1 MYGWAFPVPG
11 RAGCDRCHNW
21 PVMRTYAGDDLALR
35 EAGTRAAVTAM
46 RSGRLVV
53 APADSHYATVTDAFS
68 TAGIERM
75 RTVRDIPE
83 GTAIPVF
90 INRRT
95 TLHALWGRVP
105 RDAEVLA
112 RAFWPGP
119 LTLIGRP
126 QLSLA
131 WTAGT
136 SDAVAIRMPMHP
148 WMLELVAAV
157 GPIAATGAGIP
168 MPVLL
173 SEVATEQVSI
183 GLDGGELPGGRA
195 STMVDLRTGV
205 DVLREG
211 PISADEVQAA
221 LDRG

>member
-1 MYGWAFPVPG
+1 
-11 RAGCDRCHNW
+11 
-21 PVMRTYAGDDLALR
+21 MRTYAGDDPALR

-53 APADSHYATVTDAFS
+53 APADFHYATVTDAFS
-68 TAGIERM
+68 TVGIERL
-75 RTVRDIPE
+75 RSARGIAE

-136 SDAVAIRMPMHP
+136 NDAVAIRMPLHP

-157 GPIAATGAGIP
+157 GPIAATGAGSP

-173 SEVATEQVSI
+173 SESGTEQVSI
-183 GLDGGELPGGRA
+183 GLDGGELPGGPP
-195 STMVDLRTGV
+195 STMVDLRSGV
-205 DVLREG
+205 EVLREG
-211 PISADEVQAA
+211 PITAEEVHSALAQ
-221 LDRG
+221 G

>member
-1 MYGWAFPVPG
+1 
-11 RAGCDRCHNW
+11 
-21 PVMRTYAGDDLALR
+21 MRTYAGDDPALR

-53 APADSHYATVTDAFS
+53 APADFHYATVTDAFS
-68 TAGIERM
+68 TVGIERL
-75 RTVRDIPE
+75 RSARGIAE

-136 SDAVAIRMPMHP
+136 NDAVAIRMPLHP

-157 GPIAATGAGIP
+157 GPIAATGAGSP

-173 SEVATEQVSI
+173 SESATEQVSI
-183 GLDGGELPGGRA
+183 GLDGGELPGGPP
-195 STMVDLRTGV
+195 STMVDLRSGV
-205 DVLREG
+205 EVLREG
-211 PISADEVQAA
+211 PISAEEVHSA
-221 LDRG
+221 LELG

>member
-1 MYGWAFPVPG
+1 
-11 RAGCDRCHNW
+11 
-21 PVMRTYAGDDLALR
+21 MRTYPGDDAALR
-35 EAGTRAAVTAM
+35 ESGTSAAVTAM

-53 APADSHYATVTDAFS
+53 APADYHYATVTDAFS
-68 TAGIERM
+68 AVGVERLRSARGIP
-75 RTVRDIPE
+75 D

-105 RDAEVLA
+105 RDAELLA

-136 SDAVAIRMPMHP
+136 SDAVAIRMPLHP

-157 GPIAATGAGIP
+157 GPVAATGAGSP

-173 SEVATEQVSI
+173 SEAATEQVSI
-183 GLDGGELPGGRA
+183 GLDGGELPGGPP
-195 STMVDLRTGV
+195 STMVDLRNGV
-205 DVLREG
+205 EVLREG
-211 PISADEVQAA
+211 PISADEIHGVVEQQ
-221 LDRG
+221 

>member
-1 MYGWAFPVPG
+1 M
-11 RAGCDRCHNW
+11 AG
-21 PVMRTYAGDDLALR
+21 VMRTYRGDDAALR

-68 TAGIERM
+68 AVGVQRLRAARGIA
-75 RTVRDIPE
+75 E

-90 INRRT
+90 IDRRT

-105 RDAEVLA
+105 RDAEMLA

-119 LTLIGRP
+119 LTLIGKP

-136 SDAVAIRMPMHP
+136 SDAVAIRMPLHP
-148 WMLELVAAV
+148 WMLSLVAAV
-157 GPIAATGAGIP
+157 GPIAATGAG
-168 MPVLL
+168 MPLPVTLEL
-173 SEVATEQVSI
+173 VETEQVSV
-183 GLDGGELPGGRA
+183 GLDGGELPGGPP
-195 STMVDLRTGV
+195 STMVDLRKGV
-205 DVLREG
+205 EVLREG
-211 PISADEVQAA
+211 AISADAVMAA
-221 LDRG
+221 LEG